1 VCSDRTRS
9 NGLPVFTG
17 TLDFP
22 HKYVGEHFGVGDR
35 ALKQAALRVCEV
47 SFFGDPIWM
56 PTCVTSCRELA
67 LAGDLDS
74 IIQSVEVPFN
84 TFNSVIL

>member
-1 VCSDRTRS
+1 MCSDRTRS

-35 ALKQAALRVCEV
+35 ALKQAAQRVCEV
-47 SFFGDPIWM
+47 SFFGD
-56 PTCVTSCRELA
+56 
-67 LAGDLDS
+67 
-74 IIQSVEVPFN
+74 IQDPSGCLPV
-84 TFNSVIL
+84 